1 MRISRA
7 VTSLSIL
14 ILSLGGMSPG
24 ALAATRSFFPPSV
37 SGWRASG
44 VPRTFDRKSVYDE
57 LDGGAEV
64 YLEYGLASLK
74 VQRYSMPGE
83 PDITLDLFEMDAPA
97 GAYGAFTFE
106 REDEEA
112 GVGQGSEYGGGLL
125 RFWQGRYFGFV
136 QAERETPAAR
146 EAVLALGKA
155 LAAAV
160 GPPGKGPD
168 LSRAL
173 PNGDQRPRSLRYVR
187 SPLLLQIVEPQTQG
201 NPLGLQARCEVVTAR
216 YGPKGSP
223 ERVLVARLAD
233 PPAAQKALAAFMAA
247 RFPPGA
253 TPAEAVKSDKGF
265 SAATAL
271 GSFVIVV
278 IDAPESLASLK
289 RLEATMHLVE
299 EMKP

>member
-1 MRISRA
+1 MRLPTA
-7 VTSLSIL
+7 VVPLL
-14 ILSLGGMSPG
+14 ILTLASWVPSPG
-24 ALAATRSFFPPSV
+24 AVAATRSLFPPSV

-44 VPRTFDRKSVYDE
+44 APRTFDRKDVYDE

-74 VQRYSMPGE
+74 VQRYSRPGE
-83 PDITLDLFEMDAPA
+83 PDITMDLFEMDAPA

-125 RFWQGRYFGFV
+125 RFWQGRFFGFV

-146 EAVLALGKA
+146 EAVLTLGKA
-155 LAAAV
+155 VASGL
-160 GPPGKGPD
+160 GSPGKEPA
-168 LSRAL
+168 LVLAL
-173 PNGDQRPRSLRYVR
+173 PPADQRPRSLRYVR
-187 SPLLLQIVEPQTQG
+187 SPLLLQIVEPETQG
-201 NPLGLQARCEVVTAR
+201 NPLGLPPRCEAVTAR

-233 PPAAQKALAAFMAA
+233 PPAAQKALAAFLAS

-253 TPAEAVKSDKGF
+253 KPAEAVKSDKGF

>member
-1 MRISRA
+1 MRLSHP
-7 VTSLSIL
+7 VTPLLFL
-14 ILSLGGMSPG
+14 ILSLWGTAHD
-24 ALAATRSFFPPSV
+24 ALAATGSPFPPSV

-44 VPRTFDRKSVYDE
+44 TTRSFDRQSVYDE

-64 YLEYGLASLK
+64 YLEYGLASLQ

-83 PDITLDLFEMDAPA
+83 PDITFDLFEMDAPA

-125 RFWQGRYFGFV
+125 RFWRGRFFGFV
-136 QAERETPAAR
+136 QAERETPASR

-155 LAAAV
+155 VASGLGPQGKEPALA
-160 GPPGKGPD
+160 
-168 LSRAL
+168 RAL
-173 PNGDQRPRSLRYVR
+173 PDGDQRPRSLRYVR
-187 SPLLLQIVEPQTQG
+187 SPLLLQIVEPRTQG
-201 NPLGLQARCEVVTAR
+201 NPLGLPPRCEAVTAR

-233 PPAAQKALAAFMAA
+233 PPAAQKALAAFMAS

-253 TPAEAVKSDKGF
+253 KPAEAVKSDQGF
-265 SAATAL
+265 SAATSL
-271 GSFVIVV
+271 GLFVIVV
-278 IDAPESLASLK
+278 ADAPEALACLK
-289 RLEATMHLVE
+289 RLEATVHLVE